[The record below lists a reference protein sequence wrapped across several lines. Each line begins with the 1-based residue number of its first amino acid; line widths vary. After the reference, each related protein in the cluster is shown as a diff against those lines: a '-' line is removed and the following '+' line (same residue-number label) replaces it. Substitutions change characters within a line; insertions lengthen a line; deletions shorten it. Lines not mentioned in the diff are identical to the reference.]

1 MVGLVLGVLRL
12 PFIILGVDS
21 SIYSSVNVAAGTNIG
36 VSTFGAITAAI
47 RHFQQNNIHLR
58 IFIVIGGT
66 GSVGGFL
73 GSLFTKNVPVTVLF
87 AVIIVLLLYEAYVII
102 KSSRSKIATKERA
115 KEVVED
121 DATANDAYSG
131 HLNTSNDSQ
140 SHFKQ
145 FIFAELPIGFG
156 IGFLGGLVGLILGSM
171 RLPAM
176 ISILKMDPKIAIG
189 TNLAASSLMCVSSL
203 AGHLLNGNV
212 DFSIVLTMGPAAM
225 VGGYLGAKY
234 TNRVSETRLKQL
246 IGFVLIV
253 VASIMLWQVFY
264 QISVNT

>member
-21 SIYSSVNVAAGTNIG
+21 SLYSSVNVAAGTYIG

-58 IFIVIGGT
+58 TFIVIAGT

-73 GSLFTKNVPVTVLF
+73 GSLFTINVPVTVLF
-87 AVIIVLLLYEAYVII
+87 AVIAAILLYEAYIII
-102 KSSRSKIATKERA
+102 KSSRSRIATKERA

-121 DATANDAYSG
+121 DATDTSYSG
-131 HLNTSNDSQ
+131 HLNTSNDSE
-140 SHFKQ
+140 SHIKK

-176 ISILKMDPKIAIG
+176 ISILKMDPKVAIG

-212 DFSIVLTMGPAAM
+212 DFFIVLTM

-234 TNRVSETRLKQL
+234 TNRVSEAHLKQL
-246 IGFVLIV
+246 IGFVLIIV
-253 VASIMLWQVFY
+253 SAIMLWQVFY
-264 QISVNT
+264 QF